1 MSLNRV
7 RTPCIGVCST
17 TFGDTV
23 CRGCKRFLHE
33 IVDWNRYTEA
43 QKTLVWQRLDQLLCT
58 VVGNYIEVVDAPRL
72 AQQLAF
78 QNIRQ
83 QPQLSPPGW
92 VPELLKAAG
101 QKPIAWED
109 FGLRFV
115 SPDVDLAPRQLY
127 DRISA
132 EAYAL
137 AEAHYDRNH
146 RRPGIRLSLLMK
158 ELAARDTSPGEAGDI
173 QS

>member
-33 IVDWNRYTEA
+33 IVDWNRYSEA
-43 QKTLVWQRLDQLLCT
+43 QKMLVWQRLDLLLCT
-58 VVGNYIEVVDAPRL
+58 VVGNYLEVVDATRL
-72 AQQLAF
+72 AEQLAF

-83 QPQLSPPGW
+83 QPQLSPAGW

-101 QKPIAWED
+101 PRALLWED
-109 FGLRFV
+109 FGLRPV
-115 SPDVDLAPRQLY
+115 GQDTGLTPRQLY

-132 EAYAL
+132 EVYAL

-146 RRPGIRLSLLMK
+146 RRPGMRLSQLLQD
-158 ELAARDTSPGEAGDI
+158 LSGDGSSDTQPQG
-173 QS
+173 